1 MLKFGQKST
10 MLCVGAKVQQIF
22 DSCKQTPIFFI
33 WWNRLGIKKPLDYI
47 SRAER
52 AGNKIALLI
61 DEKFFYILFGHYYA
75 IQMPSFSIMNENILP
90 HSGHLISA
98 IIMFL

>member
-1 MLKFGQKST
+1 MQANT
-10 MLCVGAKVQQIF
+10 Y
-22 DSCKQTPIFFI
+22 FFI

-52 AGNKIALLI
+52 AGNIIAQLM